1 MLASWRLNGFV
12 LILDWIREAHA
23 IACEWRLLNNDS
35 FNRIERVNWIDPVRH
50 LSIEKITQNKNKKD
64 MDIDTME
71 SIEDILMKVYIL
83 FKCCCRRILP
93 PSIYKKH
100 DDDGRLSISVCP
112 SVTGNPIS
120 EKIYK
125 KLSTFPTSLCSALL
139 IIPFK
144 IISDWDCSNRES
156 FYLAFLLQLFYP
168 LHRFLFNLI
177 IILTG

>member
-1 MLASWRLNGFV
+1 
-12 LILDWIREAHA
+12 
-23 IACEWRLLNNDS
+23 
-35 FNRIERVNWIDPVRH
+35 
-50 LSIEKITQNKNKKD
+50 

-93 PSIYKKH
+93 PSIFKKH

-125 KLSTFPTSLCSALL
+125 KLSTFPTSLCPALL
-139 IIPFK
+139 IILFK

-156 FYLAFLLQLFYP
+156 FYLAFLLQLFLSSPSFSFQSHHYINGIM
-168 LHRFLFNLI
+168 LN
-177 IILTG
+177 GAG